1 MQLSESV
8 RLQEWEFL
16 YLRKYRQMVTW
27 AVLQPLGLKIEGAN
41 RHDMKLTRPT
51 IESLIIERED
61 AHQGASLKQ
70 FLSIDGQS

>member
-1 MQLSESV
+1 MLSNCVV
-8 RLQEWEFL
+8 RHNF
-16 YLRKYRQMVTW
+16 RKTQKS
-27 AVLQPLGLKIEGAN
+27 AIILEKN

>member
-1 MQLSESV
+1 MSIIASS
-8 RLQEWEFL
+8 FNYL
-16 YLRKYRQMVTW
+16 YHLYET
-27 AVLQPLGLKIEGAN
+27 LGLKIEGAN